1 MSPRDG
7 HVITVSGC
15 LILTAANSSSY
26 GWLTKCQFLQDVTVD
41 ISLHEVCVR
50 VGVLYVITKFSRM
63 DGLPNFLT
71 HGATQARASL
81 LDIWG
86 NTLNLYVSK
95 SKKVYKLFIIKL
107 AKS

>member
-1 MSPRDG
+1 M
-7 HVITVSGC
+7 ITVSGC

-63 DGLPNFLT
+63 DSLPNFLT
-71 HGATQARASL
+71 HGAPQARASRGREL
-81 LDIWG
+81 RYNHLGQISHTHTQTQ
-86 NTLNLYVSK
+86 NTH
-95 SKKVYKLFIIKL
+95 
-107 AKS
+107 ARMRT